1 MKTLRFNMIGLKRY
15 FPLAAL
21 LACLLLAV
29 ACKPDALITTYAS
42 GQRPAEGQEQWADL
56 PLTLAPATEEGGTKA
71 SLLKDV
77 EARGSGALVLVYR
90 SDTRQFVTSRFFR
103 QDELDNQT
111 AVPLR
116 VRVPLAVC
124 DFYILGNL
132 NAISKADGAAVN
144 LLDALDASFPMEEDA
159 LETMV
164 YRLDG
169 GDLIGGFRRETF
181 ADVAALGI
189 PYALIKKDV
198 NTASLVGSGQG
209 LPDANRCCRLFS
221 KVTVRIDHGAFDGC
235 GANPEFFVN
244 SRLYLLQANA
254 RLQPF
259 SDAPQKAVEAADV
272 LSQSDYDPDMQ
283 STSASVTSFSFYVPE
298 NRQGTLLTGNSD
310 GRRKTRDELITR
322 GLSAV
327 EPYLTYVEFC
337 GRLDPA
343 AGGYGGDV
351 TYRFY
356 LGRDNCADFDLE
368 RGREYK
374 VSLSFRVGSLFES
387 DWRVEPSLT
396 DSRTFALTADASFTT
411 DIGAVNDSRLV
422 AVRKTR
428 PGAFY
433 LYMNPVGTLGGT
445 NLLLGKD
452 ASATTDFSPGSLSD
466 CSWYGAFL
474 QAGTEDANWLADHGI
489 SASWEKASGRLAF
502 SVTDAAKFEA
512 RKADPARTFTLR
524 LLPGG
529 SLTASFRLALCDD
542 LRVSVADGKSLTD
555 EFYLGQKRTVTVSG
569 FSGHTVKYAAIQP
582 DCGGKSGNRMWKTS
596 SGAAAPFPDCAR
608 DAAGH
613 PVLDVHHAAYAA
625 QTYLGALDVY
635 AFYPN
640 RFQPGHG
647 WESRPGKIVFFTE
660 DWLNDAL
667 ELDVRISEPYL
678 KRMEATQDLVLPL
691 DGTPQAVPEFGYMD
705 YSGSSLLDLDSFDG
719 TLYNSL
725 LSFERTTSGAY
736 AECIG
741 VDLRTLK
748 AYCRQTTYS
757 GGGDLLAL
765 SYDSR
770 GVTDLGAGRTL
781 YLQANTSTGLYSGR
795 VFKQSCQ
802 YSKLVLKRISAVSYK
817 SDWTYTGGTYGD
829 YVEGTVITV
838 DNYFKGASYNLR
850 DTHPFTENSKMT
862 FMNEYNFV
870 GSDLATLKV
879 VCDGGYSPYT
889 SSHGETFG
897 PVWDVELVSAD
908 TGSKG
913 ELALT
918 FDEAHQVM
926 QDSYGEPVPGGL
938 IIPYSQQHLRYKM
951 SNRWDGRQFET
962 TGRFTITYDAE
973 YFVFVGATRSR
984 YAEVHLVT
992 PKQLKYLYLISSKLN
1007 KNGRTYC
1014 TKFLGS
1020 SVGSEYYVHAAY
1032 AYLDNKFYMAGMV
1045 YSNRNYF
1052 RKYTSTTRLPLKDFD
1067 ASYVNYST
1075 STTQWS
1081 SSLMYSL
1088 LHGNLPIKPG
1098 KTAQSVSRSNSDL
1111 MYLVSFGELEGSPTP
1126 EINQNQLRKWAT
1138 NTTSDVNNCFGSDW
1152 LTGVYVDVAEGFT
1165 N

>member
-1 MKTLRFNMIGLKRY
+1 MIGLKRY

-21 LACLLLAV
+21 LACLLLAA

-132 NAISKADGAAVN
+132 NAIRKTDGAAVN

-189 PYALIKKDV
+189 PYALIKRGV
-198 NTASLVGSGQG
+198 NTAGLVGAGQG

-221 KVTVRIDHGAFDGC
+221 KVTVRIDHGAFDGS

-244 SRLYLLQANA
+244 SRLYLRQANA

-310 GRRKTRDELITR
+310 GRRKTRDELIAR

-411 DIGAVNDSRLV
+411 DIGMVNDSRLV

-529 SLTASFRLALCDD
+529 SVTASFRLALCDD

-582 DCGGKSGNRMWKTS
+582 DCGGKSGNRMWKTG

-725 LSFERTTSGAY
+725 LAFERTTSGAY

-741 VDLRTLK
+741 VDPRTLK

-802 YSKLVLKRISAVSYK
+802 YSKLVLVGISNIQYNSAWKEYWSGNYEEFGE
-817 SDWTYTGGTYGD
+817 S
-829 YVEGTVITV
+829 TVFKV
-838 DNYFKGASYNLR
+838 YNYFRGQYNNGW
-850 DTHPFTENSKMT
+850 DTHPFTEDGKIGFVNK
-862 FMNEYNFV
+862 YCFV
-870 GSDLATLKV
+870 GSDLASVFV

-897 PVWDVELVSAD
+897 PVWDLEMISED
-908 TGSKG
+908 TGKG
-913 ELALT
+913 GLLKII
-918 FDEAHQVM
+918 FDEAHQVKK
-926 QDSYGEPVPGGL
+926 DSKGEAVPGGL
-938 IIPYSQQHLRYKM
+938 IVPYSKQNLRYKM
-951 SNRWDGRQFET
+951 SNRWDGREFEAI
-962 TGRFTITYDAE
+962 GSFEIQYDYELYA
-973 YFVFVGATRSR
+973 FVGATHTR
-984 YAEVHLVT
+984 YAELHLVT
-992 PKQLKYLYLISSKLN
+992 PKQLKYLTSMSGSLN
-1007 KNGRTYC
+1007 RAGRTYL
-1014 TKFLGS
+1014 TQFLGS
-1020 SVGSEYYVHAAY
+1020 SAGANYSVRAAY
-1032 AYLDNKFYMAGMV
+1032 AYLDRYNYSAGLV
-1045 YSNRNYF
+1045 YGNRSYF
-1052 RKYTSTTRLPLKDFD
+1052 KRYTPNVHFPLKDFD
-1067 ASYVNYST
+1067 AYYVNYAS
-1075 STTQWS
+1075 TQWN
-1081 SSLMYSL
+1081 SSLVNTL
-1088 LHGNLPIKPG
+1088 LHGNLPVKPG
-1098 KTAQSVSRSNSDL
+1098 ESASSVNRGNAHFQ
-1111 MYLVSFGELEGSPTP
+1111 YLVSALSNSGDPLS
-1126 EINQNQLRKWAT
+1126 EIYEDQLSTWNT
-1138 NTTSDVNNCFGSDW
+1138 NTRADFKAYFGNEW
-1152 LTGVYVDVAEGFT
+1152 LTAVYVDVNERFT
-1165 N
+1165 ND